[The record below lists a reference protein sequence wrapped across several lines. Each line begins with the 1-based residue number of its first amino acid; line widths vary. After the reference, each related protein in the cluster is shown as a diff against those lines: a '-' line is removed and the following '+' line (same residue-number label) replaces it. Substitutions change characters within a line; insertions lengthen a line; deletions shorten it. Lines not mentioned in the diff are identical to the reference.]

1 MENKEKFE
9 LQLAR
14 QNLFL
19 IVFEIEE
26 DLETVLEGQPW
37 LFRKNLVIFYCLT
50 KPMERSQIRLNS
62 SPFCIKI
69 GPCLPEFDKKD
80 LLHAIGVT
88 FGGVLRSEINGIMEK
103 IQEINPQKEDENAI
117 VQRVQDNLQSIEVE
131 KVKKMQEEGAT
142 VENKV
147 NGKNA
152 SCEETLKPI
161 RKISWKRIDS
171 VKVMSHYSE

>member
-1 MENKEKFE
+1 M
-9 LQLAR
+9 
-14 QNLFL
+14 
-19 IVFEIEE
+19 
-26 DLETVLEGQPW
+26 QPQCSY
-37 LFRKNLVIFYCLT
+37 I
-50 KPMERSQIRLNS
+50 
-62 SPFCIKI
+62 
-69 GPCLPEFDKKD
+69 
-80 LLHAIGVT
+80 
-88 FGGVLRSEINGIMEK
+88 GIMEK
-103 IQEINPQKEDENAI
+103 IQEINPQKEDENAM
-117 VQRVQDNLQSIEVE
+117 VQRVQDNLQSIEAK